1 VLYLFRQ
8 ENNHSEDSRGAM
20 LKFPAEGNFLQI
32 LFLHLYLLT
41 VLQEVFLMDIK
52 FILSSYFKGGENVAR
67 PEKEAVVK
75 ELTDKFTSAKS
86 LVITDYL
93 GLNVAEMTE
102 LRRKLREAGV
112 EFKVVKN
119 TLATIAA
126 NDVEM
131 DEMTKYFSGPT
142 AIAFGEEDAVSP
154 AKILVEYAK
163 DHKVLEVKAGLL
175 NGEIIAKEKVEALAE
190 IPSREELLAKAFASM
205 KAPLSG
211 LVNVLQ
217 GNIRGLV
224 QVLNQIKEEKA

>member
-1 VLYLFRQ
+1 
-8 ENNHSEDSRGAM
+8 
-20 LKFPAEGNFLQI
+20 
-32 LFLHLYLLT
+32 
-41 VLQEVFLMDIK
+41 
-52 FILSSYFKGGENVAR
+52 VAR

-75 ELTDKFTSAKS
+75 ELTEKFNSAKS

-102 LRRKLREAGV
+102 LRKQLREAGV
-112 EFKVVKN
+112 DFKVVKN

-131 DEMTKYFSGPT
+131 NNMTEYFSGPT

-154 AKILVEYAK
+154 AKILVEFAK
-163 DHKVLEVKAGLL
+163 DHEVIEIKAGIL
-175 NGEIIAKEKVEALAE
+175 NGELISKEKVQSLAE
-190 IPSREELLAKAFASM
+190 IPSREVLLAQAFAGM
-205 KAPLSG
+205 KAPLTG

-224 QVLNQIKEEKA
+224 QVLGQIRDQKA

>member
-1 VLYLFRQ
+1 
-8 ENNHSEDSRGAM
+8 
-20 LKFPAEGNFLQI
+20 
-32 LFLHLYLLT
+32 
-41 VLQEVFLMDIK
+41 
-52 FILSSYFKGGENVAR
+52 VAR

-102 LRRKLREAGV
+102 LRSKLREAGV

-131 DEMTKYFSGPT
+131 EEMTEYFSGPT
-142 AIAFGEEDAVSP
+142 AIAFGEDDAVSP
-154 AKILVEYAK
+154 AKVLVEFAK
-163 DHKVLEVKAGLL
+163 DHEVLEIKAGLL
-175 NGEIIAKEKVEALAE
+175 NGEIISKEKVESLAE

>member
-1 VLYLFRQ
+1 
-8 ENNHSEDSRGAM
+8 M
-20 LKFPAEGNFLQI
+20 
-32 LFLHLYLLT
+32 
-41 VLQEVFLMDIK
+41 
-52 FILSSYFKGGENVAR
+52 AR

-75 ELTDKFTSAKS
+75 ELTDKFSSAKS

-102 LRRKLREAGV
+102 LRSKLREAGV

-131 DEMTKYFSGPT
+131 EEMTEYFSGPT
-142 AIAFGEEDAVSP
+142 AIAFGEDDAVSP
-154 AKILVEYAK
+154 AKVLVEFAK
-163 DHKVLEVKAGLL
+163 DHEVLEVKAGLL
-175 NGEIIAKEKVEALAE
+175 NGEIISKDKVESLAE

>member
-1 VLYLFRQ
+1 
-8 ENNHSEDSRGAM
+8 
-20 LKFPAEGNFLQI
+20 
-32 LFLHLYLLT
+32 
-41 VLQEVFLMDIK
+41 
-52 FILSSYFKGGENVAR
+52 VAR

-75 ELTDKFTSAKS
+75 ELTDKFSGAKS

-102 LRRKLREAGV
+102 LRSKLRDAGV

-131 DEMTKYFSGPT
+131 EEMTEYFSGPT
-142 AIAFGEEDAVSP
+142 AIAFGEDDAVSP
-154 AKILVEYAK
+154 AKVLVEFAK
-163 DHKVLEVKAGLL
+163 DHEVLEVKAGLL
-175 NGEIIAKEKVEALAE
+175 NGEIISKEKVESLAE

>member
-1 VLYLFRQ
+1 
-8 ENNHSEDSRGAM
+8 
-20 LKFPAEGNFLQI
+20 
-32 LFLHLYLLT
+32 
-41 VLQEVFLMDIK
+41 
-52 FILSSYFKGGENVAR
+52 VAR

-75 ELTDKFTSAKS
+75 ELTEKFNSAKS

-102 LRRKLREAGV
+102 LRKQLREAGV
-112 EFKVVKN
+112 DFKVVKN

-131 DEMTKYFSGPT
+131 NNMTEFFSGPT

-154 AKILVEYAK
+154 AKILVEFAK
-163 DHKVLEVKAGLL
+163 DHEVIEIKAGIL
-175 NGEIIAKEKVEALAE
+175 NGELISREKVESLAE
-190 IPSREELLAKAFASM
+190 IPSREVLLAQAFAGM
-205 KAPLSG
+205 KAPLTG

-224 QVLNQIKEEKA
+224 QVLGQIRDQKA

>member
-1 VLYLFRQ
+1 
-8 ENNHSEDSRGAM
+8 M
-20 LKFPAEGNFLQI
+20 
-32 LFLHLYLLT
+32 
-41 VLQEVFLMDIK
+41 
-52 FILSSYFKGGENVAR
+52 AR

-75 ELTDKFTSAKS
+75 ELTDKFSSAKS

-102 LRRKLREAGV
+102 LRSKLREAGV

-131 DEMTKYFSGPT
+131 EEMTEYFSGPT
-142 AIAFGEEDAVSP
+142 AIAFGQDDAVSP
-154 AKILVEYAK
+154 AKVLVEFAK
-163 DHKVLEVKAGLL
+163 DHEVLEIKAGLL
-175 NGEIIAKEKVEALAE
+175 NGEIISKEKVESLAE

>member
-1 VLYLFRQ
+1 
-8 ENNHSEDSRGAM
+8 
-20 LKFPAEGNFLQI
+20 
-32 LFLHLYLLT
+32 
-41 VLQEVFLMDIK
+41 
-52 FILSSYFKGGENVAR
+52 VAR

-75 ELTDKFTSAKS
+75 ELTDKFSSAKS

-102 LRRKLREAGV
+102 LRSKLREAGV

-131 DEMTKYFSGPT
+131 EEMTEYFSGPT
-142 AIAFGEEDAVSP
+142 AIAFGEDDAVSP
-154 AKILVEYAK
+154 AKVLVEFAK
-163 DHKVLEVKAGLL
+163 DHEVLEIKAGLL
-175 NGEIIAKEKVEALAE
+175 NGEIISKEKVESLAE
-190 IPSREELLAKAFASM
+190 IPSRDDLLAKASASM

>member
-1 VLYLFRQ
+1 
-8 ENNHSEDSRGAM
+8 
-20 LKFPAEGNFLQI
+20 
-32 LFLHLYLLT
+32 
-41 VLQEVFLMDIK
+41 
-52 FILSSYFKGGENVAR
+52 VAR

-75 ELTDKFTSAKS
+75 ELIDKFSTAKS

-102 LRRKLREAGV
+102 LRSQLREAGV

-131 DEMTKYFSGPT
+131 EEMTEYFSGPT
-142 AIAFGEEDAVSP
+142 AIAFGEDDAVSP
-154 AKILVEYAK
+154 AKVLVEFAK
-163 DHKVLEVKAGLL
+163 DHEVLEIKAGLL
-175 NGEIIAKEKVEALAE
+175 NGEIISKEKVESLAE

>member
-1 VLYLFRQ
+1 
-8 ENNHSEDSRGAM
+8 
-20 LKFPAEGNFLQI
+20 
-32 LFLHLYLLT
+32 
-41 VLQEVFLMDIK
+41 
-52 FILSSYFKGGENVAR
+52 VAR

-93 GLNVAEMTE
+93 GLNVAEITE
-102 LRRKLREAGV
+102 LRSKLREAGV

-119 TLATIAA
+119 TLAAIAA

-131 DEMTKYFSGPT
+131 EEMTDYFSGPT
-142 AIAFGEEDAVSP
+142 AIAFGEDDAVSP
-154 AKILVEYAK
+154 AKVLVEFAK
-163 DHKVLEVKAGLL
+163 DHEVLEIKAGLL
-175 NGEIIAKEKVEALAE
+175 NGEIISKEKVESLAE

-205 KAPLSG
+205 KAPLTG

>member
-1 VLYLFRQ
+1 
-8 ENNHSEDSRGAM
+8 M
-20 LKFPAEGNFLQI
+20 
-32 LFLHLYLLT
+32 
-41 VLQEVFLMDIK
+41 
-52 FILSSYFKGGENVAR
+52 AR

-75 ELTDKFTSAKS
+75 ELTDKFSSAKS

-102 LRRKLREAGV
+102 LRSRLREAGV

-131 DEMTKYFSGPT
+131 EGMTDYFSGPT
-142 AIAFGEEDAVSP
+142 AIAFGEDDAVSP
-154 AKILVEYAK
+154 AKVLVEFAK
-163 DHKVLEVKAGLL
+163 DHEVLEIKAGLL
-175 NGEIIAKEKVEALAE
+175 NGEIISKEKVESLAE

>member
-1 VLYLFRQ
+1 
-8 ENNHSEDSRGAM
+8 M
-20 LKFPAEGNFLQI
+20 
-32 LFLHLYLLT
+32 
-41 VLQEVFLMDIK
+41 
-52 FILSSYFKGGENVAR
+52 AR

-102 LRRKLREAGV
+102 LRSKLREAGV

-131 DEMTKYFSGPT
+131 EEMTEYFSGPT
-142 AIAFGEEDAVSP
+142 AIAFGEDDAVSP
-154 AKILVEYAK
+154 AKILVEFAK
-163 DHKVLEVKAGLL
+163 DHEVLEIKAGLL
-175 NGEIIAKEKVEALAE
+175 NGEIIAKEKVESLAE

>member
-1 VLYLFRQ
+1 
-8 ENNHSEDSRGAM
+8 M
-20 LKFPAEGNFLQI
+20 
-32 LFLHLYLLT
+32 
-41 VLQEVFLMDIK
+41 
-52 FILSSYFKGGENVAR
+52 AR

-75 ELTDKFTSAKS
+75 ELTDKFSSAKS

-102 LRRKLREAGV
+102 LRSKLREAGV

-131 DEMTKYFSGPT
+131 EEMTEYFSGPT
-142 AIAFGEEDAVSP
+142 AIAFGEDDAVSP
-154 AKILVEYAK
+154 AKVLVEFAK
-163 DHKVLEVKAGLL
+163 DHEVLEIKAGLL
-175 NGEIIAKEKVEALAE
+175 NGEIISKEKVESLAE
-190 IPSREELLAKAFASM
+190 IPSREELLAKAFAGM
-205 KAPLSG
+205 KAPLTG

>member
-1 VLYLFRQ
+1 
-8 ENNHSEDSRGAM
+8 M
-20 LKFPAEGNFLQI
+20 
-32 LFLHLYLLT
+32 
-41 VLQEVFLMDIK
+41 
-52 FILSSYFKGGENVAR
+52 AR

-75 ELTDKFTSAKS
+75 ELTDKFGTAKS

-102 LRRKLREAGV
+102 LRSKLREAGV

-131 DEMTKYFSGPT
+131 EEMTEFFSGPT

-163 DHKVLEVKAGLL
+163 DHEVLEIKAGLL
-175 NGEIIAKEKVEALAE
+175 NGEIISKEKVESLAE

-205 KAPLSG
+205 KAPLTG

>member
-1 VLYLFRQ
+1 
-8 ENNHSEDSRGAM
+8 
-20 LKFPAEGNFLQI
+20 
-32 LFLHLYLLT
+32 
-41 VLQEVFLMDIK
+41 
-52 FILSSYFKGGENVAR
+52 VAR

-75 ELTDKFTSAKS
+75 ELTDKFSSAKS

-102 LRRKLREAGV
+102 LRSKLREAGV

-163 DHKVLEVKAGLL
+163 DHEVLEVKAGLL

-205 KAPLSG
+205 KAPLTG

>member
-1 VLYLFRQ
+1 
-8 ENNHSEDSRGAM
+8 
-20 LKFPAEGNFLQI
+20 
-32 LFLHLYLLT
+32 
-41 VLQEVFLMDIK
+41 
-52 FILSSYFKGGENVAR
+52 VAR

-75 ELTDKFTSAKS
+75 ELTEKFNSSKS

-102 LRRKLREAGV
+102 LRKQLREAGV
-112 EFKVVKN
+112 DFKVVKN

-131 DEMTKYFSGPT
+131 NNMTEFFSGPT

-154 AKILVEYAK
+154 AKILVEFAK
-163 DHKVLEVKAGLL
+163 DHEVIEIKAGIL
-175 NGEIIAKEKVEALAE
+175 NGELISKEKVESLAE
-190 IPSREELLAKAFASM
+190 IPSREVLLAQAFAGM
-205 KAPLSG
+205 KAPLTG

-224 QVLNQIKEEKA
+224 QVLGQIRDQKA

>member
-1 VLYLFRQ
+1 
-8 ENNHSEDSRGAM
+8 M
-20 LKFPAEGNFLQI
+20 
-32 LFLHLYLLT
+32 
-41 VLQEVFLMDIK
+41 
-52 FILSSYFKGGENVAR
+52 AR

-75 ELTDKFTSAKS
+75 ELTDKFSSAKS

-102 LRRKLREAGV
+102 LRSKLREAGV

-131 DEMTKYFSGPT
+131 EEMTDYFSGPT
-142 AIAFGEEDAVSP
+142 AIAFGEDDAVSP
-154 AKILVEYAK
+154 AKILVEFAK
-163 DHKVLEVKAGLL
+163 DHEVLEIKAGLL
-175 NGEIIAKEKVEALAE
+175 NGEIISKEKVESLAE

>member
-1 VLYLFRQ
+1 
-8 ENNHSEDSRGAM
+8 
-20 LKFPAEGNFLQI
+20 
-32 LFLHLYLLT
+32 
-41 VLQEVFLMDIK
+41 
-52 FILSSYFKGGENVAR
+52 VAR

-75 ELTDKFTSAKS
+75 ELTEKFNSSKS

-102 LRRKLREAGV
+102 LRKQLREAGV
-112 EFKVVKN
+112 DFKVVKN

-131 DEMTKYFSGPT
+131 NNMTEYFSGPT

-154 AKILVEYAK
+154 AKILVEFAK
-163 DHKVLEVKAGLL
+163 DHEVIEIKAGIL
-175 NGEIIAKEKVEALAE
+175 NGELISREKVESLAE
-190 IPSREELLAKAFASM
+190 IPSREVLLAQAFAGM
-205 KAPLSG
+205 KAPLTG

-224 QVLNQIKEEKA
+224 QVLGQIRDQKA

>member
-1 VLYLFRQ
+1 
-8 ENNHSEDSRGAM
+8 M
-20 LKFPAEGNFLQI
+20 
-32 LFLHLYLLT
+32 
-41 VLQEVFLMDIK
+41 
-52 FILSSYFKGGENVAR
+52 AR

-75 ELTDKFTSAKS
+75 ELTDKFSSAKS

-102 LRRKLREAGV
+102 LRSKLREAGV

-131 DEMTKYFSGPT
+131 EEMTDYFSGPT
-142 AIAFGEEDAVSP
+142 AIAFGEDDAVSP
-154 AKILVEYAK
+154 AKVLVEFAK
-163 DHKVLEVKAGLL
+163 DHEVLEIKAGLL
-175 NGEIIAKEKVEALAE
+175 NGEIISKEKVESLAE

>member
-1 VLYLFRQ
+1 
-8 ENNHSEDSRGAM
+8 M
-20 LKFPAEGNFLQI
+20 
-32 LFLHLYLLT
+32 
-41 VLQEVFLMDIK
+41 
-52 FILSSYFKGGENVAR
+52 AR
-67 PEKEAVVK
+67 PEKAAGVK
-75 ELTDKFTSAKS
+75 ELTDKFSSAKS

-93 GLNVAEMTE
+93 GLNVAEITE
-102 LRRKLREAGV
+102 LRSKLREAGV

-131 DEMTKYFSGPT
+131 EEMTEYFSGPT
-142 AIAFGEEDAVSP
+142 AIAFGEDDAVSP
-154 AKILVEYAK
+154 AKILVEFAK
-163 DHKVLEVKAGLL
+163 DHEVLEIKAGLL
-175 NGEIIAKEKVEALAE
+175 NGEIISKDKVESLAE

>member
-1 VLYLFRQ
+1 
-8 ENNHSEDSRGAM
+8 M
-20 LKFPAEGNFLQI
+20 
-32 LFLHLYLLT
+32 
-41 VLQEVFLMDIK
+41 
-52 FILSSYFKGGENVAR
+52 AR

-75 ELTDKFTSAKS
+75 ELTDKFSSAKS

-93 GLNVAEMTE
+93 GLNVAEITE
-102 LRRKLREAGV
+102 LRSKLREAGV

-131 DEMTKYFSGPT
+131 EEMTEYFSGPT
-142 AIAFGEEDAVSP
+142 AIAFGEDDAVSP
-154 AKILVEYAK
+154 AKILVEFAK
-163 DHKVLEVKAGLL
+163 DHEVLEIKAGLL
-175 NGEIIAKEKVEALAE
+175 NGEIISKDKVESLAE

-205 KAPLSG
+205 KAPLTG

>member
-1 VLYLFRQ
+1 
-8 ENNHSEDSRGAM
+8 M
-20 LKFPAEGNFLQI
+20 
-32 LFLHLYLLT
+32 
-41 VLQEVFLMDIK
+41 
-52 FILSSYFKGGENVAR
+52 AR

-102 LRRKLREAGV
+102 LRSKLREAGV

-131 DEMTKYFSGPT
+131 EEMTEYFSGPT
-142 AIAFGEEDAVSP
+142 AIAFGEDDAVSP
-154 AKILVEYAK
+154 AKVLVEFAK
-163 DHKVLEVKAGLL
+163 DHEVLEIKAGLL
-175 NGEIIAKEKVEALAE
+175 NGEIISKEKVESLAE

>member
-1 VLYLFRQ
+1 
-8 ENNHSEDSRGAM
+8 
-20 LKFPAEGNFLQI
+20 
-32 LFLHLYLLT
+32 
-41 VLQEVFLMDIK
+41 
-52 FILSSYFKGGENVAR
+52 VAR

-75 ELTDKFTSAKS
+75 ELTDKFSSAKS

-102 LRRKLREAGV
+102 LRSKLREAGV

-126 NDVEM
+126 NDGEM
-131 DEMTKYFSGPT
+131 EEMTEYFSGPT
-142 AIAFGEEDAVSP
+142 AIAFGEDDAVSP
-154 AKILVEYAK
+154 AKVLVEFAK
-163 DHKVLEVKAGLL
+163 DHEVLEIKAGLL
-175 NGEIIAKEKVEALAE
+175 NGEIISKEKVESLAE